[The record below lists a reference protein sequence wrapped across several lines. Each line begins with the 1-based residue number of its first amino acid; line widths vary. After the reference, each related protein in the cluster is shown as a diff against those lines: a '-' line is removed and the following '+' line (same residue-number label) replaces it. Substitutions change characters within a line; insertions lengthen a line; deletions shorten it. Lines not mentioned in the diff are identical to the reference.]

1 MFLVL
6 DCNIFLPFKIIKK
19 EKQPFKK
26 KKKEFFCINFSSLV
40 FINYSFIYHFLKS
53 YYFRYSCK
61 YFCQLS
67 TNKLPNRKPNPKHS
81 LETCMLFLYIAR
93 FTIMVQFTVNLLGVI
108 SNLLGDSVSNKIIT
122 TFIISCH
129 MDISQNINSH
139 VVMGHGSN
147 SLYLEIM
154 VLHDC
159 INGIAVGRN
168 VLFIKIRKKFLPSL
182 KILS

>member
-1 MFLVL
+1 
-6 DCNIFLPFKIIKK
+6 
-19 EKQPFKK
+19 
-26 KKKEFFCINFSSLV
+26 
-40 FINYSFIYHFLKS
+40 
-53 YYFRYSCK
+53 
-61 YFCQLS
+61 
-67 TNKLPNRKPNPKHS
+67 
-81 LETCMLFLYIAR
+81 MLFLYIAR

-182 KILS
+182 KILSWAKAAIRCLRALLSTLRINLWWSKNATRGDNADTSVFNLHYKIKWKFFSIYL